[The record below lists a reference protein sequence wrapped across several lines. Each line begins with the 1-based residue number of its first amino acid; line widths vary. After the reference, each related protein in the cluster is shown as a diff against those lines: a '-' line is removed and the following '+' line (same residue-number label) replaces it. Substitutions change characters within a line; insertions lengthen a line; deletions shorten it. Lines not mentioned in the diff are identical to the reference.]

1 MKLRQG
7 CRGGWPLIPLII
19 IDRITKALAIDHLA
33 AGDVKT
39 ILPGILSFAYV
50 ENRGMAFGMA
60 SGMVWLL
67 IGLTALVLAILAV
80 YLLRHPEDPKLL
92 RAGLWL
98 VMGGG
103 LGNLYDRIAYGYV
116 VDFIRTDFID
126 FPVFNVADIF
136 VCVGAAMVVLAVLMN
151 EQKKAK

>member
-7 CRGGWPLIPLII
+7 CRGWMWILPVLV
-19 IDRITKALAIDHLA
+19 IDRLCKLWALRIPFHH
-33 AGDVKT
+33 GW
-39 ILPGILSFAYV
+39 IEIIPGVLTFGYV

-67 IGLTALVLAILAV
+67 IALTAVVLAILAF
-80 YLLRHPEDPKLL
+80 YLIRHPEEPKLL
-92 RAGLWL
+92 RTGLWF

-136 VCVGAAMVVLAVLMN
+136 VCVGAAMVVLAVLMA
-151 EQKKAK
+151 EKRKQ

>member
-7 CRGGWPLIPLII
+7 CRGGWLLIPLNI
-19 IDRITKALAIDHLA
+19 IDRITKALALKHLA
-33 AGDVKT
+33 TGSVKT
-39 ILPGILSFAYV
+39 LLPGILSFAYV

-67 IGLTALVLAILAV
+67 IVLTAAVLAILAF
-80 YLLRHPEDPKLL
+80 YLIRHPEEPKLL
-92 RAGLWL
+92 RTGLWF

-136 VCVGAAMVVLAVLMN
+136 VCVGAAMVVLAVLMA
-151 EQKKAK
+151 EKRKQ